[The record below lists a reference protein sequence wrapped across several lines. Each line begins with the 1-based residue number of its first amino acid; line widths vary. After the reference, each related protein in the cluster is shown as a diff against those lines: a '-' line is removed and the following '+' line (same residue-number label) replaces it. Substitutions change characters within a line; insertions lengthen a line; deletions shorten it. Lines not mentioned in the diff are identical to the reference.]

1 MLFTKD
7 IVLAEEM
14 SVVVNAKL
22 ELWWQIL
29 ESRGFRL
36 NRFKT
41 EYV

>member
-1 MLFTKD
+1 MLFTED

-29 ESRGFRL
+29 ESRGFKLSRS
-36 NRFKT
+36 KP